1 MNLSAKTR
9 YALLA
14 LSEFQDRE
22 ERLSLKEIS
31 QRQKLPLKYLERIFK
46 TLDDHGLVEGKRGP
60 NGGYRLT
67 RDPSRISLKEVILSL
82 EEEIRLFRCLKKP
95 RSDDPDWGGCFS
107 PIWDNLNGM
116 ILDYLDSL
124 TLKDLSTK
132 EDKRERESEV
142 G

>member
-22 ERLSLKEIS
+22 EWLSLKEIS

-67 RDPSRISLKEVILSL
+67 RDPPRISLKEVILSL
-82 EEEIRLFRCLKKP
+82 EEEIRLFRCCLLYTSPSP
-95 RSDDPDWGGCFS
+95 R
-107 PIWDNLNGM
+107 
-116 ILDYLDSL
+116 DS
-124 TLKDLSTK
+124 
-132 EDKRERESEV
+132 
-142 G
+142 